1 MGKRSWLNN
10 LIDNEY
16 IPALSQLQDSPDGV
30 EKAQQLALSIRDG
43 WAARGAKE
51 LKQQQSLMDQTR
63 RAIKDKLGENHF
75 SLNYINFTTA
85 EYTQLNDEK
94 QGKVARRNTQCVLLD
109 PGNVNALITRSVNF
123 LQSSEWADVA
133 AALAALTGRRST
145 EVMATAEFTPKTQ
158 YSVIFTGALKRRG
171 EEQTLSFE
179 IPTLC
184 QAEYVLKG
192 LKRLRGLVNVE
203 GKTREAINA
212 EYGHKVAEACDRHFA
227 DLIPNRPGK
236 DNLYSHLF
244 RAIYGTIAVW
254 FYCPVNVDATEF
266 KAHCQG
272 HFAVLDEKNPELR
285 RKLASSRHYSD
296 FKIGDGKGNIDGRQG
311 IHLDWQGVE
320 VLEVFKEAAD
330 APQPTITEKKRRSSL
345 RIWRE
350 DHDAVAEILE
360 QFEGKTQQDKVS
372 AWIAWSQKQLTSQPT
387 VVELEENIP
396 DASVEEIASNDDT
409 ISDEAGKVEET
420 NEPEPI
426 QSSEPIADPLEQ
438 PMSSG
443 LESKLDKLIDVMA
456 NFVQFQMQ
464 IQQANIQ
471 PVVSTPKAVTA
482 KPNPS
487 PQSATKA
494 DSTNETNATEELS
507 TENKPRK
514 YKTGEADA
522 IVNRAIDAIMAHN
535 NQPEQPH
542 DLKWEI
548 TINGLKTYTT
558 NQRVIERIV
567 AERRAEIDRHH
578 QQHQIQ
584 PGHNNRHKRKRKI
597 GDVIQIKP

>member
-1 MGKRSWLNN
+1 MGKRGWLNH

-16 IPALSQLQDSPDGV
+16 IPALSQLEDSPDGV
-30 EKAQQLALSIRDG
+30 AKAQQLALSIRDA

-75 SLNYINFTTA
+75 SLNYINFTKA
-85 EYTQLNDEK
+85 EYTQLNEEK
-94 QGKVARRNTQCVLLD
+94 QGQVARRNTQCIILD
-109 PGNVNALITRSVNF
+109 PGNVNALITRSVNL
-123 LQSSEWADVA
+123 LQSPEWTDVA
-133 AALAALTGRRST
+133 AALAVLTGRRST

-158 YSVIFTGALKRRG
+158 YSVIFKGALKRRG

-184 QAEYVLKG
+184 QAEYVLNG

-212 EYGHKVAEACDRHFA
+212 EYGHKVADACDRHFA

-330 APQPTITEKKRRSSL
+330 APQPTITEKKHRSSL

-350 DHDAVAEILE
+350 DHDAVAEILR

-372 AWIAWSQKQLTSQPT
+372 AWIAWSQKQLPMQSAVIEP
-387 VVELEENIP
+387 EETI
-396 DASVEEIASNDDT
+396 SGEVGEEIASPADAIPAET
-409 ISDEAGKVEET
+409 EET
-420 NEPEPI
+420 EDVEKADSPESI
-426 QSSEPIADPLEQ
+426 QSKEPLEK
-438 PMSSG
+438 PVSSG
-443 LESKLDKLIDVMA
+443 LESKLDKLVDVMA
-456 NFVQFQMQ
+456 QFMQFQMQ

-471 PVVSTPKAVTA
+471 PVVSAQRAATA
-482 KPNPS
+482 KLAPS
-487 PQSATKA
+487 PQPIAKTTFT
-494 DSTNETNATEELS
+494 DETNATEES
-507 TENKPRK
+507 IKENKPRK

-535 NQPEQPH
+535 NQPDQLH

-548 TINGLKTYTT
+548 TINGLKTYTA

-567 AERRAEIDRHH
+567 TERRDEIDAHH
-578 QQHQIQ
+578 QQHQIRA
-584 PGHNNRHKRKRKI
+584 GHNNRHKRKRKI
-597 GDVIQIKP
+597 GDVIQI